1 MGIRVYISANSGNQK
16 LENEQQKIVMVL
28 TMRKKEF
35 EVIDIMKPGNQNH
48 RTYMRD
54 RGKKKEGQRNVLPP
68 QIFNGDDY
76 IGDFE
81 DFDLANEDDVLEEFL
96 GIERENPKVEPYKT
110 GAVAPEVAK
119 RTVGKLPKERIPV
132 VKKEEAPRGPKK
144 ATTSGGSSS
153 GSSNCTETAST
164 SATSSCYGE
173 TDSGVDFEDM
183 SDKISE
189 GEGDSAEDNANE
201 ESEDDGDDGVDK
213 IKIGGE
219 KEPNNGDSTCNGEDG
234 RGMLKDDDDIGSDDS
249 DVETDSDDFTD
260 SEDDTVEFMPDGEQV
275 RKCKRGF
282 KVLQNCKRFWK
293 VDNNV

>member
-16 LENEQQKIVMVL
+16 LENEQQKILMVL

-110 GAVAPEVAK
+110 GAVAPETAK
-119 RTVGKLPKERIPV
+119 RVVGKLPKERIPV
-132 VKKEEAPRGPKK
+132 VKKEEARGPKK
-144 ATTSGGSSS
+144 ATSSGANSSS
-153 GSSNCTETAST
+153 SSNCTETAST
-164 SATSSCYGE
+164 SATSSCFGE
-173 TDSGVDFEDM
+173 TDSGVDFEEM
-183 SDKISE
+183 SDKNSE
-189 GEGDSAEDNANE
+189 GGDSAEESAEDESDND
-201 ESEDDGDDGVDK
+201 EDEDGTDK
-213 IKIGGE
+213 NKIGGE
-219 KEPNNGDSTCNGEDG
+219 NDLNNDGDSNSNGEG
-234 RGMLKDDDDIGSDDS
+234 RHGMLKDENDVDS
-249 DVETDSDDFTD
+249 DNSEVETDSDDFTD

>member
-16 LENEQQKIVMVL
+16 LENEQQKIIMVL

-54 RGKKKEGQRNVLPP
+54 RGKKKDGQRNVLPP

-110 GAVAPEVAK
+110 GAVAPDVAK
-119 RTVGKLPKERIPV
+119 RVVGKLPKERIPIV
-132 VKKEEAPRGPKK
+132 VKHEEARGPKK
-144 ATTSGGSSS
+144 ATKSSS
-153 GSSNCTETAST
+153 GCSSSSTATDTAST
-164 SATSSCYGE
+164 SASSSCFGE
-173 TDSGVDFEDM
+173 SDSGVDFEEESSEKI
-183 SDKISE
+183 SDNDDGDNDGGDSDDDSE
-189 GEGDSAEDNANE
+189 GEEGQDNNKGMKSKREICEGDSI
-201 ESEDDGDDGVDK
+201 GD
-213 IKIGGE
+213 E
-219 KEPNNGDSTCNGEDG
+219 EDG
-234 RGMLKDDDDIGSDDS
+234 SEAHDDDV
-249 DVETDSDDFTD
+249 DVSNDLDEETDSDDFTD
-260 SEDDTVEFMPDGEQV
+260 SEDETIEFMPDGEQV

>member
-16 LENEQQKIVMVL
+16 LENEQQKIIMVL

-54 RGKKKEGQRNVLPP
+54 RGKKKDGQRNVLPP

-110 GAVAPEVAK
+110 GAVAPDLAK
-119 RTVGKLPKERIPV
+119 RVVGKLPKERMPIV
-132 VKKEEAPRGPKK
+132 VKNEEARGPKK
-144 ATTSGGSSS
+144 ATKSSS
-153 GSSNCTETAST
+153 GFSSSSTITDTAST
-164 SATSSCYGE
+164 SASSSCFGE
-173 TDSGVDFEDM
+173 TDSGVDFEEE
-183 SDKISE
+183 SSEKISDDDDDDDDGE
-189 GEGDSAEDNANE
+189 DSDDESKDKEDNKKGIKNKSEICEGDSI
-201 ESEDDGDDGVDK
+201 GDK
-213 IKIGGE
+213 
-219 KEPNNGDSTCNGEDG
+219 EDG
-234 RGMLKDDDDIGSDDS
+234 SGAQRDDVNVSNDLDE
-249 DVETDSDDFTD
+249 ETDSDDFTD
-260 SEDDTVEFMPDGEQV
+260 SEDDTIEFMPDGEQV

>member
-16 LENEQQKIVMVL
+16 LENEQQKIVLVL

-110 GAVAPEVAK
+110 GAVAPEAAK
-119 RTVGKLPKERIPV
+119 RVVGKLPKERIPV
-132 VKKEEAPRGPKK
+132 VKKEEARGPKK
-144 ATTSGGSSS
+144 ATTSGASSS
-153 GSSNCTETAST
+153 SSSNCTETAST
-164 SATSSCYGE
+164 SATSSCFGE
-173 TDSGVDFEDM
+173 TDSGVDFEEM
-183 SDKISE
+183 SEKNSE
-189 GEGDSAEDNANE
+189 GGDSAEDSADD
-201 ESEDDGDDGVDK
+201 ESEDGDDGQDK
-213 IKIGGE
+213 NKIGGK
-219 KEPNNGDSTCNGEDG
+219 KEINDGDSTGNGEG
-234 RGMLKDDDDIGSDDS
+234 RRGVLKDDDDFDS
-249 DVETDSDDFTD
+249 DNSEVETDSDDFTD

>member
-110 GAVAPEVAK
+110 GAVAPEVGK
-119 RTVGKLPKERIPV
+119 RVVGKLPKERIPV
-132 VKKEEAPRGPKK
+132 VKKEETRGPTKK
-144 ATTSGGSSS
+144 APTSGASSS
-153 GSSNCTETAST
+153 SSSNCTETAST
-164 SATSSCYGE
+164 SATSSCFGE
-173 TDSGVDFEDM
+173 TDSGVDFEDI

-189 GEGDSAEDNANE
+189 GGDSAEDSAE
-201 ESEDDGDDGVDK
+201 DESENDGDDGMDK
-213 IKIGGE
+213 NNIGGTE
-219 KEPNNGDSTCNGEDG
+219 ELNNGDSISKGEG
-234 RGMLKDDDDIGSDDS
+234 RGGILDDEDDADS
-249 DVETDSDDFTD
+249 DVGEVETDSDDFTD

-282 KVLQNCKRFWK
+282 KILQNCKRFWK

>member
-16 LENEQQKIVMVL
+16 LENEQQKIVRVL

-81 DFDLANEDDVLEEFL
+81 DFGLANEDDMLEEFL

-110 GAVAPEVAK
+110 GAVAPEAAK
-119 RTVGKLPKERIPV
+119 RVVGKLPKERIPV
-132 VKKEEAPRGPKK
+132 VKKEEVRGPKK
-144 ATTSGGSSS
+144 APTSTANSS
-153 GSSNCTETAST
+153 SSNCTETAST

-189 GEGDSAEDNANE
+189 GDSAED
-201 ESEDDGDDGVDK
+201 ESEEDGDGADK
-213 IKIGGE
+213 NKNGG
-219 KEPNNGDSTCNGEDG
+219 KKGPNDGDSTCNGDDG
-234 RGMLKDDDDIGSDDS
+234 GGMLKDDDDSD
-249 DVETDSDDFTD
+249 
-260 SEDDTVEFMPDGEQV
+260 
-275 RKCKRGF
+275 
-282 KVLQNCKRFWK
+282 
-293 VDNNV
+293 

>member
-54 RGKKKEGQRNVLPP
+54 RGKKKDGQRNVLPP

-81 DFDLANEDDVLEEFL
+81 DFDLANEDDMLEEFL

-110 GAVAPEVAK
+110 GAVAPEAAK
-119 RTVGKLPKERIPV
+119 RVVGKLPKERIPV
-132 VKKEEAPRGPKK
+132 VKKEEVRGPKK
-144 ATTSGGSSS
+144 APTSTANSS
-153 GSSNCTETAST
+153 SSNCTETAST

-173 TDSGVDFEDM
+173 TDSGVDFEDI
-183 SDKISE
+183 SEKISE
-189 GEGDSAEDNANE
+189 GGDSVEEDGDGGDGSE
-201 ESEDDGDDGVDK
+201 DEDDGTDK
-213 IKIGGE
+213 NKNGG
-219 KEPNNGDSTCNGEDG
+219 KKGLNDGDSVINEEDS
-234 RGMLKDDDDIGSDDS
+234 RQMLEDDSDGNPADS

>member
-110 GAVAPEVAK
+110 GAVAPEVGK
-119 RTVGKLPKERIPV
+119 RVVGKLPKERIPV
-132 VKKEEAPRGPKK
+132 VKKEEQRGPKK
-144 ATTSGGSSS
+144 AAAASGGNSSS
-153 GSSNCTETAST
+153 SSNCTETAST

-189 GEGDSAEDNANE
+189 GEGDSAEENANE
-201 ESEDDGDDGVDK
+201 ESEDDGDDGADK
-213 IKIGGE
+213 NKIGGE